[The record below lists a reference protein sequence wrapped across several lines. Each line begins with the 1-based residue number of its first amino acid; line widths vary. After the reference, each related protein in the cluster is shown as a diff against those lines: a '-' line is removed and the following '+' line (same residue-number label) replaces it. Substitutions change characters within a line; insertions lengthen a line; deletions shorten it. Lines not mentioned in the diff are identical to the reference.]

1 MSALGQKQTF
11 ALQKVMSALPP
22 KADTTCGGYI
32 TKATNLGA
40 TIFELLQQVES
51 RTNVYCFGLTEEER
65 QEKHPIMS
73 RILKNVAGLAL
84 MVGALFGT
92 LGTSDAQ
99 TYRYYNIPPGP
110 PIVLTALW
118 RLCLLAAAITQT
130 RSIIIKGAFNHPRP
144 SSTRVVI
151 NWSRSQ
157 SPRITH
163 SAWRP
168 NWPRPAARATPQ
180 HAPAITRADK
190 FFH

>member
-1 MSALGQKQTF
+1 MLKTTATTTTF
-11 ALQKVMSALPP
+11 RDRHTMA
-22 KADTTCGGYI
+22 
-32 TKATNLGA
+32 
-40 TIFELLQQVES
+40 
-51 RTNVYCFGLTEEER
+51 
-65 QEKHPIMS
+65 
-73 RILKNVAGLAL
+73 
-84 MVGALFGT
+84 
-92 LGTSDAQ
+92 
-99 TYRYYNIPPGP
+99 

-190 FFH
+190 FFRIAAKPLAAVLLNQLRAPLFSNMAVWDGAVTGAASTRSRLRNLRRIYQMTQIGWVLERQLI